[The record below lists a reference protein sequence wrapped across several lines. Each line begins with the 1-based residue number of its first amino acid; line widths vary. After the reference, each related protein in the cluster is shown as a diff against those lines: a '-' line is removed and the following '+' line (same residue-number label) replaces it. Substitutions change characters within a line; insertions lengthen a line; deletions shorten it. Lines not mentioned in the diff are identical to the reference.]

1 LNSWPIVDVEDVA
14 LGDVELGALEDAP
27 LLDVAPRPLVFFS
40 TKPLLAPALLP
51 VACCTQPVI
60 VTGDP
65 YVLVA

>member
-1 LNSWPIVDVEDVA
+1 VA

-27 LLDVAPRPLVFFS
+27 LLDVAPRPLAFLS
-40 TKPLLAPALLP
+40 TKPPLPEPAPLP